1 MVIEGR
7 SKPCHNISTT
17 YSNNLT
23 SLRIISST
31 RPMMGFSFY
40 DSKSDDESV
49 VDVDVDDM
57 DIDWVE
63 SSEIELESEPS
74 NIPDM
79 SLETNMSL
87 ETEHEEKGDAQ
98 LAPTSNDEHD
108 AVTQDDLTAEEEE
121 HIDIINPRPGPVR
134 EVPTEPPESEVKGGL
149 EPSTPTPTKEP
160 RDDFKGV
167 PIPTEEPRT
176 DFKGVLMS
184 TEPPGTNPEGPTGPN
199 INGVP
204 WVNSEINEAAI
215 PGSKAKRNEK
225 QRERHRKYTRTR
237 HDLTSSR
244 ERCVE
249 ICLPTRYK
257 DRARSHR
264 VRRDGKSRQQSCTG
278 GATDHRRWILHTRQP
293 Q

>member
-1 MVIEGR
+1 
-7 SKPCHNISTT
+7 
-17 YSNNLT
+17 
-23 SLRIISST
+23 
-31 RPMMGFSFY
+31 MMGCAFY
-40 DSKSDDESV
+40 DSDSDNELV
-49 VDVDVDDM
+49 VNVDVEDM
-57 DIDWVE
+57 DIDWVK
-63 SSEIELESEPS
+63 SSETELESKPY

-79 SLETNMSL
+79 SLD
-87 ETEHEEKGDAQ
+87 TEHEERGDAQ
-98 LAPTSNDEHD
+98 LTPTSNDDHD

-121 HIDIINPRPGPVR
+121 HIDIINPRPEPVMD
-134 EVPTEPPESEVKGGL
+134 VPPEPPESKIKGGT

-167 PIPTEEPRT
+167 PIPMANPREDFKGAPISTEEPST
-176 DFKGVLMS
+176 DFKGVPMS
-184 TEPPGTNPEGPTGPN
+184 TEPPGTNPEGPTGLN
-199 INGVP
+199 IKGVP
-204 WVNSEINEAAI
+204 WENFEIKEAAI
-215 PGSKAKRNEK
+215 PGSKAKRNGK
-225 QRERHRKYTRTR
+225 QRERHCKYTRTR

-244 ERCVE
+244 KRCVE